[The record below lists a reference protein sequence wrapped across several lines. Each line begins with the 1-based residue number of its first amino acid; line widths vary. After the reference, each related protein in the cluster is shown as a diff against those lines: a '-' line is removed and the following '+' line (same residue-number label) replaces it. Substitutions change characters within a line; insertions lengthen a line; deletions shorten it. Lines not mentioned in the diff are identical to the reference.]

1 MSVRLLDCLS
11 TTDGLADAFCDRSL
25 LAAMLQFEVALARAG
40 ARVGVIPAASID
52 AIAAAADPEMFDA
65 AALATAARETGTV
78 AIGFV
83 ERFTARVRELDA
95 RSAGFVHWGATS
107 QDVTDTAIVL
117 CLARARP
124 LLVADHQHLL
134 DALRRLSDAHAG
146 TVMLGRTLLQPAP
159 PITFGLKAAAWHA
172 ACARGWTRVRAAF
185 DEALVLQFGG
195 ASGTLAA
202 LGDRGLDVASELGR
216 ELGLPVP
223 DAPWHAHRDR
233 LASLVTA
240 CGIYVGTLGKIAT
253 DVALLMQSEVGEA
266 AEPGGGSSTM
276 PQKRNPAGCA
286 VALAAATRVPGLVAS
301 FLAGMP
307 QEHERGVG
315 GGHADGPT
323 IASVVQATG
332 AALVAVGRVA
342 ATLHV
347 DPARMRANIAGTGGA
362 VFAERAMMLLAPSL
376 GRDAAHALMGKAA
389 AESSAH
395 NVKFADALA
404 AMPAVA
410 SVLTHEELST
420 LEDPEAYLGVA
431 ERLRLQL
438 LAAR

>member
-1 MSVRLLDCLS
+1 MSRLLDSLS
-11 TTDGLADAFCDRSL
+11 TTDALADAFSDRSL
-25 LAAMLQFEVALARAG
+25 LAAMLQFEVALARAE
-40 ARVGVIPAASID
+40 AQVGVIPAEAVE
-52 AIAAAADPEMFDA
+52 AIAAAADPDMFDT
-65 AALATAARETGTV
+65 AALVAAARESGTV

-83 ERFTARVRELDA
+83 EQFTARVRELDA
-95 RSAGFVHWGATS
+95 KSAGFVHWGATS

-117 CLARARP
+117 CLTRART
-124 LLVADHQHLL
+124 LLEADHQHLV
-134 DALRRLSDAHAG
+134 DALRRLSDEHAA

-159 PITFGLKAAAWHA
+159 PITFGLKAAGWHA
-172 ACARGWTRVRAAF
+172 ACARGWVRVRAAF
-185 DEALVLQFGG
+185 GEALVLEFGG

-202 LGDRGLDVASELGR
+202 LGDRGLDVASALGR
-216 ELGLPVP
+216 ELGLAVP

-233 LASLVTA
+233 LASLVAA

-253 DVALLMQSEVGEA
+253 DVALLMQAEVAEA

-286 VALAAATRVPGLVAS
+286 TALAAATRVPGLVAS

-307 QEHERGVG
+307 QQHERGVG
-315 GGHADGPT
+315 GGHAEGPT

-332 AALVAVGRVA
+332 AALAAVGRVA
-342 ATLHV
+342 ANLRV
-347 DPARMRANIAGTGGA
+347 DPARMRANIAGTGGT

-376 GRDAAHALMGKAA
+376 GRDAAHALISKAA
-389 AESSAH
+389 ADTSARG
-395 NVKFADALA
+395 VKFADALA
-404 AMPAVA
+404 ANPAVA
-410 SVLTHEELST
+410 RVLTHGELST

-438 LAAR
+438 LATR

>member
-1 MSVRLLDCLS
+1 MSFRLLDCLS
-11 TTDGLADAFCDRSL
+11 TTDALSDAFCDRSL
-25 LAAMLQFEVALARAG
+25 LAAMLQFEVGLARAQ
-40 ARVGVIPAASID
+40 ARLGVIPAGSVD
-52 AIAAAADPEMFDA
+52 AIVAAADPDVFDPAVLA
-65 AALATAARETGTV
+65 AAARGSGTV

-124 LLVADHQHLL
+124 LLEADHHLLL
-134 DALRRLSDAHAG
+134 DALRTLSDAHAG

-159 PITFGLKAAAWHA
+159 PVTFGLKAAGWHA
-172 ACARGWTRVRAAF
+172 ACARGWRRVDAAF
-185 DEALVLQFGG
+185 DEALVLEFGG

-202 LGDRGLDVASELGR
+202 LGDRGLDVAMELGR
-216 ELGLPVP
+216 ELGLGVP

-233 LASLVTA
+233 LASLVAA
-240 CGIYVGTLGKIAT
+240 CGIYVGTVGKIAT
-253 DVALLMQSEVGEA
+253 DVALLMQAEVGEA

-286 VALAAATRVPGLVAS
+286 AALAAATRVPGLVAA

-307 QEHERGVG
+307 QQHERGVG
-315 GGHADGPT
+315 GGHAEGPT
-323 IASVVQATG
+323 IAAVVQATG
-332 AALVAVGRVA
+332 AALAAIGRVA
-342 ATLHV
+342 ATLRV
-347 DPARMRANIAGTGGA
+347 DPARMRANIAGTGGT

-376 GRDAAHALMGKAA
+376 GRDAAHALIGKAA
-389 AESSAH
+389 ADSSAH
-395 NVKFADALA
+395 GVKFADALA
-404 AMPAVA
+404 ANPAVA
-410 SVLTHEELST
+410 QALTHGELST
-420 LEDPEAYLGVA
+420 LEDPAAYLGVA

-438 LAAR
+438 LATR

>member
-1 MSVRLLDCLS
+1 MSPLLDSLG
-11 TTDGLADAFCDRSL
+11 TTDALADVFCDRSL
-25 LAAMLQFEVALARAG
+25 IAAMLQFEVALARAEAG
-40 ARVGVIPAASID
+40 ARVIPAEAVD
-52 AIAAAADPEMFDA
+52 AIAAAADPDVFDT
-65 AALATAARETGTV
+65 AALAAAARESGTV

-95 RSAGFVHWGATS
+95 KSAGFVHWGATS

-124 LLVADHQHLL
+124 LLEADHQHLL
-134 DALRRLSDAHAG
+134 GALRRLSDQHAG

-159 PITFGLKAAAWHA
+159 PITFGLKAAGWHA
-172 ACARGWTRVRAAF
+172 ACARGWARVEAAF
-185 DEALVLQFGG
+185 DEALVLEFGG

-216 ELGLPVP
+216 ELGLSVP

-233 LASLVTA
+233 LASLVAA

-253 DVALLMQSEVGEA
+253 DVALLMQAEVAEA

-286 VALAAATRVPGLVAS
+286 TALAAATRVPGLVAS
-301 FLAGMP
+301 FLSGMP
-307 QEHERGVG
+307 QQHERGVG
-315 GGHADGPT
+315 GGHAEGPT

-332 AALVAVGRVA
+332 AALAAVDRVA
-342 ATLHV
+342 ATLRV
-347 DPARMRANIAGTGGA
+347 DPARMRANIAGTGGT

-376 GRDAAHALMGKAA
+376 GRDAAHALIGKVS
-389 AESSAH
+389 AESSARG
-395 NVKFADALA
+395 VKLSDALA
-404 AMPAVA
+404 ANPAVA
-410 SVLTHEELST
+410 KVLTQGELST

-438 LAAR
+438 LATP